1 MPLWRSLS
9 HRFDEFAVE
18 RHPGGLMV
26 GGAVVETTLT
36 ESSSACPRV
45 VASAII
51 ACISCSNMP
60 LSAQERS
67 RS

>member
-1 MPLWRSLS
+1 
-9 HRFDEFAVE
+9 
-18 RHPGGLMV
+18 MV

-45 VASAII
+45 EASAII